1 LRHSVDAA
9 EFAEIECSPFTSA
22 GREDATMPR
31 LNPVPRADVSND
43 FTLKM
48 YDLMFGDRDPVAE
61 PGAIG
66 GTPGDWWT
74 VMAQSPPALR
84 HAVRGFRL
92 YREQVSI
99 RADHRELGQIR
110 AGWVVGSQFVFSQHC
125 KACRAAGI
133 SEEKIAA
140 IPYWQTAACFDTAER
155 LLLAYTDC
163 LAGQHGR
170 VPEQL
175 FAQLREVFS
184 DQEILEFTYTT
195 TMYVMHAIMSRAL
208 RLEFDDRDD
217 PVVEVDDPEGGGV
230 LDIGTATSG

>member
-1 LRHSVDAA
+1 
-9 EFAEIECSPFTSA
+9 
-22 GREDATMPR
+22 MPS
-31 LNPVPRADVSND
+31 LNQIPRAEVTDD

-48 YDLMFGDRDPVAE
+48 YDFMFGDRDPVAE
-61 PGAIG
+61 PGTVG
-66 GTPGDWWT
+66 GTIGDWWT
-74 VMAQSPPALR
+74 VMAQSPAALR

-92 YREQVSI
+92 YREEVII

-125 KACRAAGI
+125 KACRSAGL

-140 IPYWQTAACFDTAER
+140 IPSWQTADCFDHTER

-170 VPEQL
+170 VPDQL
-175 FAQLREVFS
+175 MAQLREVFT

-195 TMYVMHAIMSRAL
+195 TLYVMHAIMSRAL
-208 RLEFDDRDD
+208 RLEFDDRDE
-217 PVVEVDDPEGGGV
+217 PVVEVSSAEGEV
-230 LDIGTATSG
+230 LDIGAATSGGD

>member
-1 LRHSVDAA
+1 
-9 EFAEIECSPFTSA
+9 
-22 GREDATMPR
+22 MPR
-31 LNPVPRADVSND
+31 LNPVPRADVNDD
-43 FTLKM
+43 FTLQM
-48 YDLMFGDRDPVAE
+48 YNFMFGDRDPVAD

-74 VMAQSPPALR
+74 VMAQSPAALR

-92 YREQVSI
+92 YREEVII

-140 IPYWQTAACFDTAER
+140 IPSWQTANCFDATER

-175 FAQLREVFS
+175 FTQLREVFS

-195 TMYVMHAIMSRAL
+195 TMYVMHAIMARAL

-217 PVVEVDDPEGGGV
+217 PVVEVDDPGGDGV
-230 LDIGTATSG
+230 LDIGTATSGR

>member
-1 LRHSVDAA
+1 
-9 EFAEIECSPFTSA
+9 
-22 GREDATMPR
+22 MPR
-31 LNPVPRADVSND
+31 LNQVPRAEVSDD
-43 FTLKM
+43 FTRGM
-48 YDLMFGDRDPVAE
+48 YNFMFGDRDPVTE
-61 PGAIG
+61 PGAVG
-66 GTPGDWWT
+66 GTTGDWWT
-74 VMAQSPPALR
+74 VFAQSPAALR

-92 YREQVSI
+92 YREEVSI

-125 KACRAAGI
+125 KACRSAGL

-140 IPYWQTAACFDTAER
+140 IPSWQTADCFDQTER

-163 LAGQHGR
+163 LAGQQGR

-175 FAQLREVFS
+175 FTALRQVFS

-217 PVVEVDDPEGGGV
+217 PVVEVKATDGSDT
-230 LDIGTATSG
+230 LDIGAATSGGD

>member
-1 LRHSVDAA
+1 
-9 EFAEIECSPFTSA
+9 
-22 GREDATMPR
+22 MPR
-31 LNPVPRADVSND
+31 LNQVSRTEVRDD
-43 FTLKM
+43 FTLNM
-48 YDLMFGDRDPVAE
+48 YNFMFGDRDPVAE
-61 PGAIG
+61 PGTVG
-66 GTPGDWWT
+66 GTTGDWWT
-74 VMAQSPPALR
+74 VFAQSPAALR

-92 YREQVSI
+92 YREEVSI

-125 KACRAAGI
+125 KACRSAGL

-140 IPYWQTAACFDTAER
+140 IPSWQTADCFDHTER

-163 LAGQHGR
+163 LAGQQGR

-175 FAQLREVFS
+175 FTQLREVFS

-217 PVVEVDDPEGGGV
+217 PVVEVKSADGNDT
-230 LDIGTATSG
+230 LDVGAATSGGE

>member
-1 LRHSVDAA
+1 
-9 EFAEIECSPFTSA
+9 
-22 GREDATMPR
+22 MPR
-31 LNPVPRADVSND
+31 LDPVPRADVSDD
-43 FTLKM
+43 FTLRM
-48 YDLMFGDRDPVAE
+48 YDFMFGDRDPVAE
-61 PGAIG
+61 PGTVG

-74 VMAQSPPALR
+74 VMAQSPAALR

-92 YREQVSI
+92 YREEVSI

-125 KACRAAGI
+125 KACRAAGL

-140 IPYWQTAACFDTAER
+140 IPSWQTADCFDPTER

-163 LAGQHGR
+163 LAGQQGR

-175 FAQLREVFS
+175 SIQLREVFS
-184 DQEILEFTYTT
+184 DTEILEFTYTT

-217 PVVEVDDPEGGGV
+217 PIVEVADPEGGGV
-230 LDIGTATSG
+230 LDISAATSGGD

>member
-1 LRHSVDAA
+1 
-9 EFAEIECSPFTSA
+9 
-22 GREDATMPR
+22 MPR
-31 LNPVPRADVSND
+31 LNPVPRADVNDD
-43 FTLKM
+43 FTLQM
-48 YDLMFGDRDPVAE
+48 YNFMFGDRDPVAD

-74 VMAQSPPALR
+74 VMAQSPAALR

-92 YREQVSI
+92 YREEVII

-140 IPYWQTAACFDTAER
+140 IPSWQTANCFDATER

-175 FAQLREVFS
+175 FTQLREVFS

-195 TMYVMHAIMSRAL
+195 TMYVMHAIMARAL

-217 PVVEVDDPEGGGV
+217 PVVEVDDPEGDGV
-230 LDIGTATSG
+230 LDIGTATSGR

>member
-1 LRHSVDAA
+1 
-9 EFAEIECSPFTSA
+9 
-22 GREDATMPR
+22 MPR
-31 LNPVPRADVSND
+31 LNPVRRADVTDD

-48 YDLMFGDRDPVAE
+48 YDFMFGDRDPVAE

-74 VMAQSPPALR
+74 VMAQSPAALR

-92 YREQVSI
+92 YQREVSI
-99 RADHRELGQIR
+99 RPEHRELGQIR

-125 KACRAAGI
+125 KACRSAGL
-133 SEEKIAA
+133 SEAKIAA
-140 IPYWQTAACFDTAER
+140 IPSWQTADCFDATER

-163 LAGQHGR
+163 LAGQQGR

-175 FAQLREVFS
+175 FTQLREVFS
-184 DQEILEFTYTT
+184 DTEIVEFTYTT

-217 PVVEVDDPEGGGV
+217 PVVEVDDPEGGGF
-230 LDIGTATSG
+230 LDIGAATSGGDTT